1 MLSYTSQWIF
11 AERALEWTPAAYLL
25 LNILHILSWS
35 QGWRLRLKMKTQ
47 FPQQVFSEKNKTKH
61 EKLKSSVYLMAIN
74 T

>member
-11 AERALEWTPAAYLL
+11 AERALEWAPAAYLL
-25 LNILHILSWS
+25 LNTLHILSWS
-35 QGWRLRLKMKTQ
+35 QGWRLHLKIKKQ
-47 FPQQVFSEKNKTKH
+47 FPQQVFLNKTKH